1 MLRPREA
8 ERISMSTS
16 KQLLCAVTV
25 AVCGFSGAALAQQQ
39 IIVQPSPMVVAPAP
53 MVVAPAPTV
62 YAPAQVVVQ
71 PQQPVVVYQPG
82 SVIVKEVPATTRRDG
97 SSLAEDKGP

>member
-1 MLRPREA
+1 
-8 ERISMSTS
+8 MSTS
-16 KQLLCAVTV
+16 KQLLCAVTL

-39 IIVQPSPMVVAPAP
+39 IIMQPAPTVVAPAP

-62 YAPAQVVVQ
+62 YAPAQVVVTPQ
-71 PQQPVVVYQPG
+71 PAPVIVYQPG
-82 SVIVKEVPATTRRDG
+82 SVTVKEVPATTRRDG

>member
-1 MLRPREA
+1 
-8 ERISMSTS
+8 MSTS
-16 KQLLCAVTV
+16 KQLLCAVTL

-39 IIVQPSPMVVAPAP
+39 IIMQPAPTVVAPAPTVVAPAP

-62 YAPAQVVVQ
+62 YAPAQVVVTPQ
-71 PQQPVVVYQPG
+71 PAPVIVYQPG
-82 SVIVKEVPATTRRDG
+82 SVTVKEVPATTRRDG